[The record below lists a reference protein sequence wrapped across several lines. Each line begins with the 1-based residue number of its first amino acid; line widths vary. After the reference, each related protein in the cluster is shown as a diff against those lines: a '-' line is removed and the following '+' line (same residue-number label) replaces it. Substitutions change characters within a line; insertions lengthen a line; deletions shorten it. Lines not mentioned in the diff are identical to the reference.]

1 MLIEGFPAGSWSTNC
16 YVVATG
22 PGEPAVIIDPGQDS
36 IDGIR
41 EIISQNRLHPAAVI
55 LTHGHIDHVWSV
67 APLGKEFDIPALIHR
82 EDRYRLA
89 DPAGSSF
96 AAAREQLLAMTKG
109 ELELTEPE
117 KIEVLDSHAF
127 LTLAGIDFEFQ
138 HAPGHTE
145 GSMVIRHAGSEG
157 DLLFS
162 GDVLFAGSI
171 GRTDLPG
178 GDPKAMNTT
187 LQSVILPLP
196 DSTIVYPGHGP
207 STSIG
212 AERFANPF
220 LAQLG
225 NINNGSPSQAHPGR
239 GL

>member
-1 MLIEGFPAGSWSTNC
+1 MLIKGFPAGSWSTNC
-16 YVVATG
+16 YVVASG

-41 EIISQNRLHPAAVI
+41 EIITQDNLHPAAVI
-55 LTHGHIDHVWSV
+55 LTHGHVDHIWSV
-67 APLGKEFDIPALIHR
+67 APLGKEFGIPALIHR
-82 EDRYRLA
+82 DDRYRLA

-96 AAAREQLLAMTKG
+96 AAARDQLLAMTKG

-117 KIEVLDSHAF
+117 KIEVLESHAH
-127 LTLAGIDFEFQ
+127 LTLAGINFEFQ

-145 GSMVIRHAGSEG
+145 GSMVIKHTNHESEM
-157 DLLFS
+157 LFS

-178 GDPKAMNTT
+178 GDSRAMNTT
-187 LQSVILPLP
+187 LKNVILPMS

-207 STSIG
+207 QTSIG
-212 AERFANPF
+212 VERLSNPYLTQFADPQGG
-220 LAQLG
+220 AR
-225 NINNGSPSQAHPGR
+225 SHPGR
-239 GL
+239 GI

>member
-16 YVVATG
+16 YVVAEG
-22 PGEPAVIIDPGQDS
+22 RGEPAVIIDPGQDS

-41 EIISQNRLHPAAVI
+41 EIISNNRLHPAAVI

-82 EDRYRLA
+82 DDRYRLA

-96 AAAREQLLAMTKG
+96 AAARDQLLAMTKG
-109 ELELTEPE
+109 ELELTEPDRVE
-117 KIEVLDSHAF
+117 ILDSDTN
-127 LTLAGIDFEFQ
+127 LTIAGLNFDFQ

-145 GSMVIRHAGSEG
+145 GSMIIRYSGKNEE
-157 DLLFS
+157 LLFS

-178 GDPKAMNTT
+178 GDPMAMNNT
-187 LQSVILPLP
+187 LKNVILALS
-196 DSTIVYPGHGP
+196 DSTLVYPGHGS

-212 AERFANPF
+212 VERISNPYLTQFANT
-220 LAQLG
+220 G
-225 NINNGSPSQAHPGR
+225 TGR
-239 GL
+239 GVDDHPSRGL

>member
-82 EDRYRLA
+82 DDHYRLA

-96 AAAREQLLAMTKG
+96 AAARDQLLAMTKG

-117 KIEVLDSHAF
+117 KVEILESDSR

-145 GSMVIRHAGSEG
+145 GSMVVKHANPGANI
-157 DLLFS
+157 LFS

-178 GDPKAMNTT
+178 GDSRAMNST
-187 LQSVILPLP
+187 LKNVILPLS

-212 AERFANPF
+212 VERFANPYLTQF
-220 LAQLG
+220 AG
-225 NINNGSPSQAHPGR
+225 TPNGEHAHPGR

>member
-16 YVVATG
+16 YVVAAG
-22 PGEPAVIIDPGQDS
+22 QGEPAIIIDPGQDS

-41 EIISQNRLHPAAVI
+41 EIISRNHLHPAAVI

-82 EDRYRLA
+82 DDRYRLV

-117 KIEVLDSHAF
+117 KVEVLESNTH
-127 LTLAGIDFEFQ
+127 LTLAGVDFEFL

-145 GSMVIRHAGSEG
+145 GSMVIKHTNSLREM
-157 DLLFS
+157 LFS

-178 GDPKAMNTT
+178 GDSRAMNST
-187 LQSVILPLP
+187 LKNVILPLS

-207 STSIG
+207 DTSIG
-212 AERFANPF
+212 VERFSNPYLMQF
-220 LAQLG
+220 AESDKG
-225 NINNGSPSQAHPGR
+225 DHPHPGR
-239 GL
+239 GI

>member
-1 MLIEGFPAGSWSTNC
+1 MLIEGFPAGSWGTNC

-41 EIISQNRLHPAAVI
+41 EIISRNRLHPAAVI

-82 EDRYRLA
+82 KDRYRLN

-117 KIEVLDSHAF
+117 KIEVLDSDMQ
-127 LTLAGIDFEFQ
+127 LTLAGINFGFQ

-145 GSMVIRHAGSEG
+145 GSMVISHSGEEG

-178 GDPKAMNTT
+178 GSSSDMNAT
-187 LQSVILPLP
+187 LRDVILPLP
-196 DSTIVYPGHGP
+196 DRTLVYPGHGP
-207 STSIG
+207 STSMGI
-212 AERFANPF
+212 ERFANPF
-220 LAQLG
+220 LRQISESDT
-225 NINNGSPSQAHPGR
+225 NTEKQPHPGK